1 MMSAVEIVALAASFS
16 LLSGWRLY
24 FSLLAAGLAMR
35 FNVIALPDQLAALDV
50 LANPWVLGIAAM
62 GFIAEFFADK
72 IAWLD
77 SAWDGL
83 HSIVRPLGGALL
95 ALAIVDPGDPAVQIV
110 TFLLG
115 GGAALLSHGVK
126 SGTRVVVNASPE
138 PFSNAVVSAGED
150 VATIGVAALALSNP
164 LIAAVIAVT
173 MLLASIVAL
182 LALRRIIRRIGANL
196 KRGPGHMLG
205 IEGEAASPASISG
218 DAGNGGA

>member
-1 MMSAVEIVALAASFS
+1 MSAIEIIALAASFS

-50 LANPWVLGIAAM
+50 LANPWVLGVAGI
-62 GFIAEFFADK
+62 GFVAEFFADK

-83 HSIVRPLGGALL
+83 HSLIRPLGGALL
-95 ALAIVDPGDPAVQIV
+95 SLAIVDPGDPAMQII

-126 SGTRVVVNASPE
+126 ASTRAVVNASPE
-138 PFSNAVVSAGED
+138 PFSNVAVSAGED
-150 VATIGVAALALSNP
+150 VATLGVAALALSNP
-164 LIAAVIAVT
+164 VIAAGIAAT
-173 MLLASIVAL
+173 MLVASVIAL
-182 LALRRIIRRIGANL
+182 LALRRVMRRIGSNL
-196 KRGPGHMLG
+196 KRGPGYMLG
-205 IEGEAASPASISG
+205 LEGSPAVSKPISG
-218 DAGNGGA
+218 EAGNGGA

>member
-1 MMSAVEIVALAASFS
+1 MGAIEIIGLAASVS
-16 LLSGWRLY
+16 LLAGWRLY
-24 FSLLAAGLAMR
+24 FTILAVGLAMR
-35 FNVIALPDQLAALDV
+35 SGWVELPHQLAALDV
-50 LANPWVLGIAAM
+50 LANPWVLGIAAL
-62 GFIAEFFADK
+62 GALTEFFADK

-126 SGTRVVVNASPE
+126 SSTRVVVNASPE

-150 VATIGVAALALSNP
+150 VATVGVAALALSNP
-164 LIAAVIAVT
+164 LVAVVIAGV
-173 MLLASIVAL
+173 MLVASVIAL

-196 KRGPGHMLG
+196 KKGPGYMLG
-205 IEGEAASPASISG
+205 VEGEESA
-218 DAGNGGA
+218 